1 MKEFRYLWIVGLVV
15 TAALIAVPV
24 LLFASSGDAVSP
36 DPWAYVQPTPAHTN
50 HAAVS
55 YTHLDVYKRQLVGLP
70 PAARVRWR
78 RG

>member
-15 TAALIAVPV
+15 TAAHIAVPV

-50 HAAVS
+50 HAA
-55 YTHLDVYKRQLVGLP
+55 LMPGP
-70 PAARVRWR
+70 
-78 RG
+78 